1 MLRNNTKRKSSIKF
15 LSLMLD
21 EHISWT
27 DHVRTVENKTA
38 KKPVFLYCI
47 TQFLKQ
53 NSLKNC
59 TFLIYLFL
67 LEK

>member
-1 MLRNNTKRKSSIKF
+1 MLQNNTKRKSSIKF

-38 KKPVFLYCI
+38 KKTCFSLLHNPVSQTKF
-47 TQFLKQ
+47 T
-53 NSLKNC
+53 
-59 TFLIYLFL
+59 
-67 LEK
+67 